1 MSYNYDLIVIGAG
14 SGGISAANLALGL
27 GKKVALVEKKQ
38 IGGDCT
44 WYGCVPSKA
53 LIKASEVAHK
63 IKSAGRYGLTLDDS
77 SLDTQNVMAHVRA
90 IRESVYEGEKP
101 EVFADMGIDVII
113 GSPRFVNNH
122 EIQIDEKTVSSK
134 SFLISTGSS
143 PYKPPVEG
151 LDTVPYLTN
160 ETLFDLESLPKSL
173 AVLGGGPI
181 GTEMASALN
190 RLGVKVTII
199 EKGKHIL
206 SREDPELVEILTK
219 RLIEEDVSILTSTEA
234 IKFAGNGDGI
244 NITVKTSAGET
255 SVISVDSTLVSVGRR
270 PNVSGL
276 GLENAGVEY
285 SPRGIKVND
294 KLQTAAGNI
303 YAIGDV
309 IGSYQFSHIAEYHAN
324 IAVPN
329 AVLPIPFKK
338 KVDYSNVVWATFTD
352 PEFAHSGLTEA
363 QAKEKYGE
371 NIRIYRH
378 EYSKVDR
385 AKTDLAQIG
394 MSKIIT
400 DKKGRLVGMHIIGER
415 AAALLHEVQLAKSMG
430 IPFHKIQSMI
440 HIYPTYGDMLKRP
453 SVKAYVDK
461 LQNNFFIKLAKK
473 LTGK

>member
-44 WYGCVPSKA
+44 WFGCVPSKA
-53 LIKASEVAHK
+53 LIKAADVAHK
-63 IKSAGRYGLTLDDS
+63 IKNAGHFGLKLDDS
-77 SLDTQNVMAHVRA
+77 SLDSQNVMAHVRA
-90 IRESVYEGEKP
+90 VRESVYEGEKP
-101 EVFADMGIDVII
+101 EIFEGMGIDVII
-113 GSPRFVNNH
+113 GAPRFVNNH
-122 EIQIDEKTVSSK
+122 EIQIDDKTVSSR

-151 LDTVPYLTN
+151 LDTVAYLTN
-160 ETLFDLESLPKSL
+160 ETIFDLESLPKSL

-199 EKGKHIL
+199 ENGHHIL

-219 RLIEEDVSILTSTEA
+219 RLIKEDATILTNSEA
-234 IKFAGNGDGI
+234 IKFARNGDGI
-244 NITVKTSAGET
+244 SITVKTSPGET
-255 SVISVDSTLVSVGRR
+255 SVINADSTLVSVGRR

-276 GLENAGVEY
+276 DLENAGVEY

-309 IGSYQFSHIAEYHAN
+309 IGSYQFSHIAEYHSN

-363 QAKEKYGE
+363 QAKEKYGDK
-371 NIRIYRH
+371 IRIYRH
-378 EYSKVDR
+378 EYEKVDR
-385 AKTDLAQIG
+385 AKTDLARIG

-400 DKKGRLVGMHIIGER
+400 DRKGKLLGMHIIGER
-415 AAALLHEVQLAKSMG
+415 AADLLHEVQLAKSMG

-440 HIYPTYGDMLKRP
+440 HIYPTYGDMIKRT
-453 SVKAYVDK
+453 SVKAFVEK

-473 LTGK
+473 LSGK